1 MALYRL
7 PGSSDP
13 HKTYHVSHALAFAS
27 VNEEEML
34 LRVDGNRLVDG
45 QGHLVVLHGVN
56 RPGAEYQCLQPGGLI
71 FDGPAD
77 DASVAA
83 IASWWTNV
91 VRIPLSEDC
100 WLGIN
105 HVPPRSSGA
114 RYRQAIQA
122 YVHLLHLHGLYA
134 ILDLHRSAPGT
145 ILATQQYQMA
155 DRDHAIDF
163 WRQVATTFKADRG
176 TIFDLFN
183 EPFGLSWQCWRDGGT
198 CADVPFTI
206 AGMQT
211 LITTIRQTGAR
222 NVIMVSGVNLAN
234 DLSGWIRYQPSDP
247 LHNLVASWHTYGE
260 SFACSTP
267 ACWRHTLLPAA
278 RRVPVV
284 VGEMGEYDC
293 AHTYIESLMP
303 WLDRSGIGYLGWAWV
318 TSSCA
323 GYPALIS
330 SYTGTQTNFGIGL
343 RNHLRDL
350 ARTPTSSRR

>member
-27 VNEEEML
+27 VNEEML

-260 SFACSTP
+260 SVKCSTP

-330 SYTGTQTNFGIGL
+330 SYTGTPTNFGIGL